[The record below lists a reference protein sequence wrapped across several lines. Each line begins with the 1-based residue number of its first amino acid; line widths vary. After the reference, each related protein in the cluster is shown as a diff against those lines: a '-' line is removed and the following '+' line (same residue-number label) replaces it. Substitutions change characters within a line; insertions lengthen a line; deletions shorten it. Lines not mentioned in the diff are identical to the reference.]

1 MARVVPIVKV
11 VHVEIVT
18 VIVEATVEEIVV
30 ETVAQGIKNK

>member
-1 MARVVPIVKV
+1 MARDVLTVKV

-18 VIVEATVEEIVV
+18 VIVEEIVE

>member
-1 MARVVPIVKV
+1 MARDVLTVKV

-18 VIVEATVEEIVV
+18 VTAVEIVV